1 MMTFIHC
8 DFDAYTAIADMAFAI
23 FSDESDLTFED
34 VVAFAAHLGV
44 EFTEWDWTSLGI
56 DFDEM

>member
-1 MMTFIHC
+1 MTTFTHC
-8 DFDAYTAIADMAFAI
+8 DFDTYVAIEEMVFAI

-34 VVAFAAHLGV
+34 VVAFAADHGV